1 MKIEGVAVILK
12 VGRPN
17 LKVTATRAMFIF
29 FRKFFHR
36 ASRLIGAND
45 LICCLDFLLDF
56 LKLGRPN
63 FKMSVTCT
71 IFIVLQK
78 FFNRTTCLIGANNLT
93 SFLDLW
99 QSPVQFSFF
108 LKVLPQVDSAPQGG
122 WVDMLFQFLK
132 LDWPKLKFTGAEMVY
147 GMILASPI
155 RCERASLLSQFW
167 FRIGQS
173 VGHFSTITWSN

>member
-17 LKVTATRAMFIF
+17 LKMTATRAIFII

-45 LICCLDFLLDF
+45 LTGCLEFLLVF

-63 FKMSVTCT
+63 FKMTVTCT
-71 IFIVLQK
+71 IFIVFQK
-78 FFNRTTCLIGANNLT
+78 FFHRTTCLIGANSLT

-99 QSPVQFSFF
+99 QTPVQFSFF
-108 LKVLPQVDSAPQGG
+108 FENSSTGWFSSTGWMSWHVVSVFWNCVEPNWSSLEQKCYVAWYLLHQSGVSVLHRSHSSGCRIAQSPRAFLYNHLK
-122 WVDMLFQFLK
+122 
-132 LDWPKLKFTGAEMVY
+132 
-147 GMILASPI
+147 
-155 RCERASLLSQFW
+155 
-167 FRIGQS
+167 
-173 VGHFSTITWSN
+173 